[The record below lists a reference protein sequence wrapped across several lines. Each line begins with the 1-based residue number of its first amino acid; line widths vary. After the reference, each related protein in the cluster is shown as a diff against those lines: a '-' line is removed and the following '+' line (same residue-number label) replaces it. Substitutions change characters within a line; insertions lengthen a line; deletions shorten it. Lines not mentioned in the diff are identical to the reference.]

1 MLSWLGASN
10 CLPFFEGTGI
20 EFVIC
25 VTVLIGS
32 IAVLSIKK
40 LRNLFF

>member
-1 MLSWLGASN
+1 MLEWLGTSR

-20 EFVIC
+20 ELVIC
-25 VTVLIGS
+25 ITILVGC
-32 IAVLSIKK
+32 IAVLTIKK

>member
-1 MLSWLGASN
+1 MLEWLGTLK

-25 VTVLIGS
+25 ATILIGC
-32 IAVLSIKK
+32 IAVLAIKK